1 MTYEDQG
8 RFRRKFPRRAFQRKV
23 SVLYR
28 GMYFLAQTGEIGE
41 GGMSVFLPEPI
52 AEGEEVVLNFR
63 IPGAE
68 FISLRA
74 EVRAARMEPS
84 GEVMHGLAFLNIQF
98 THKRQ
103 IRSYVSSRSAGESVI
118 V

>member
-1 MTYEDQG
+1 MRDEDQS

-28 GMYFLAQTGEIGE
+28 GAYFLAQTGEIGE
-41 GGMSVFLPEPI
+41 GGMSVFIPEPI
-52 AEGEEVVLNFR
+52 AEGEQVVLNFR

-74 EVRAARMEPS
+74 EVRATRMEPS
-84 GEVMHGLAFLNIQF
+84 GEVMHGLAFVNIAF
-98 THKRQ
+98 SHKRQ
-103 IRSYVSSRSAGESVI
+103 IRAYVSSRGAGESLI